1 MKIKS
6 KLSKI
11 PVILIHVF
19 ILVFTYFPLFFMII
33 SSLKTNEQI
42 MANYF
47 APTLPFRFE
56 NYAIAFSKV
65 IDYLGNSLIISGLT
79 AAGVIFFGC
88 ITAYVFARFSFP
100 GKELIYIFILAFTM
114 MPSILTLIPSFVLIN
129 RLGLV
134 NTYWSCI
141 LPYIASG
148 QIIYIMVLRSFIE
161 GLPGVLF
168 DAAKI
173 DGAKNIRIFIEIVFP
188 LSKQIIIS
196 LVLLNI
202 LTTWNDFIWPLL
214 TLSKEAMKTV
224 TVGLYS
230 FTDVQQIQY
239 GYMFAGF
246 VLASVPLVI
255 LFSLNMKNFVNG
267 ITLGAVKE

>member
-1 MKIKS
+1 MQIKAKVS
-6 KLSKI
+6 KASMI
-11 PVILIHVF
+11 AVHVF
-19 ILVFTYFPLFFMII
+19 VLLFTYFPFAFMII

-42 MANYF
+42 MSNYF
-47 APTLPFRFE
+47 LPSLPFQFNNYVVAFE
-56 NYAIAFSKV
+56 KV
-65 IDYLGNSLIISGLT
+65 INYLGNSLIISGLS
-79 AAGVIFFGC
+79 AVGILFFGC
-88 ITAYVFARFSFP
+88 ITAYIMARFEFP
-100 GKELIYIFILAFTM
+100 GKEAIYIFILSFTM

-134 NTYWSCI
+134 NSYWSCI

-148 QIIYIMVLRSFIE
+148 QIIYIMVLRAFIE
-161 GLPGVLF
+161 TLPGGLF

-173 DGAKNIRIFIEIVFP
+173 DGAGHFKIFVTIVFP

-196 LVLLNI
+196 LILMNV

-214 TLSKEAMKTV
+214 TLSSEKMKPV

-230 FTDVQQIQY
+230 FTDVQQVQY

-246 VLASVPLVI
+246 ILASVPLVVV
-255 LFSLNMKNFVNG
+255 FTLNMKNFVNG